1 MPIRPN
7 INVLRD
13 SLYLFFRD
21 SLSLLRPTIFL
32 IFLLGG
38 GSAGYYYVEG
48 WEPIESLYMTVIT
61 VTTVGFGEVRPLD
74 DAGRLFTITLI
85 LGGVVFYGLAID
97 GLLKILISRSFR
109 NLVEEAR
116 MREKIRKLN
125 DHHIICGGGRM
136 SVAMAR
142 ELDRSDQSFV
152 ILDSNPESLAMKMRK
167 ADKVDW
173 PVLERDALLEES
185 LMEVGIEHAR
195 SLASVLPTDA
205 DNLFVV
211 LSARRL
217 NPKIRIETRI
227 AQESSRSKML
237 QAGADK
243 VLSPYALSGFQM
255 ARSMVNPQ
263 VDNFLE
269 VMIDRANYEFEMKV
283 HVVEPDDP
291 LIGKNLHDSHVRD
304 EGFLAIG
311 VRLENG
317 EMVFV
322 PDSQFRVQ
330 AGMQILLLGSGKS
343 APLA

>member
-1 MPIRPN
+1 MKMRPE

-21 SLSLLRPTIFL
+21 ALALLRPTIFL
-32 IFLLGG
+32 LFLLGG
-38 GSAGYYYVEG
+38 GVAGYYAIEG
-48 WEPIESLYMTVIT
+48 WDFISSLYMTVIT
-61 VTTVGFGEVRPLD
+61 VTTVGFGEVEQLST
-74 DAGRLFTITLI
+74 AGRLFTIALI

-97 GLLKILISRSFR
+97 GLLKVLISRSFR

-116 MREKIRKLN
+116 MRDKIRNLN
-125 DHHIICGGGRM
+125 NHIIICGGGRM
-136 SVAMAR
+136 SLALAR
-142 ELDRSDQSFV
+142 ELDRSGQSFV
-152 ILDSNPESLAMKMRK
+152 VLDSSPDSAVMQLRK
-167 ADKVDW
+167 AGKVDW

-185 LMEVGIEHAR
+185 LLEVSIDKAR
-195 SLASVLPTDA
+195 GLASVLPTDA

-217 NPKIRIETRI
+217 NPEIRIETRI
-227 AQESSRSKML
+227 ARESSHSKML

-243 VLSPYALSGFQM
+243 VLSPYAVSGFQM
-255 ARSMVNPQ
+255 ARSLVNPD
-263 VDNFLE
+263 VDNFME

-283 HVVEPDDP
+283 HRVQPGDS
-291 LIGKNLHDSHVRD
+291 LIGKNLHESDMRS
-304 EGFLAIG
+304 EGLLAVG

-322 PDSQFRVQ
+322 PDSQFKVQ

-343 APLA
+343 APLD